1 MLVDKLY
8 VRLGACDL
16 CRASELDPNPKSVLL
31 YGLTVHVR
39 IIIPAIKKRFHRLSY
54 DLQIKMHFKIK
65 QFDETVNFLNP
76 FFTNIVLWT
85 IMNWPEEGQTYFS
98 FLKSTIEM
106 GLRSI

>member
-16 CRASELDPNPKSVLL
+16 CRASELDPKC
-31 YGLTVHVR
+31 LTVR
-39 IIIPAIKKRFHRLSY
+39 SYGARKDNYTGNKKKRFHRLSY

-98 FLKSTIEM
+98 FLKSTI
-106 GLRSI
+106 